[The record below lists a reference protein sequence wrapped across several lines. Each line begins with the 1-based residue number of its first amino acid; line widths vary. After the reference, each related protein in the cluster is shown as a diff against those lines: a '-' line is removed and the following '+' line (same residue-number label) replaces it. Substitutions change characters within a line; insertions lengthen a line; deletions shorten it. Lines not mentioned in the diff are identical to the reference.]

1 MRNAADHRNS
11 IFLENKTPFSW
22 KLPLLLGTHH
32 SRRDVIWCH
41 VEIITG
47 KRRLKYFLNNFSFED
62 VGRNACPKNLQP
74 STSHSIFHNCHR
86 CGRIGLDYQPLLGKW
101 EESGGNRSYG
111 SIPVLFKYIKNLTKP
126 VLLLVFVFSLT
137 QSNAVFVFPQ
147 KRPSPS
153 PPPPPKKKIF
163 HDHELVSTQWLR
175 SFTLKMNQ
183 SVTSVHWLMLNIFD
197 AFAVGLSGK
206 KLNSE
211 NARKFAIIVVD
222 YWKLSCEK

>member
-1 MRNAADHRNS
+1 MLCLFLFCFYFSFLSFFFRQKLRKWANKVPAVVRNAADHRNS

-137 QSNAVFVFPQ
+137 QSNAVLVFPQ
-147 KRPSPS
+147 KRPPPS
-153 PPPPPKKKIF
+153 PPPPPPQKKSSMI
-163 HDHELVSTQWLR
+163 
-175 SFTLKMNQ
+175 MNL
-183 SVTSVHWLMLNIFD
+183 SVHNGCVRLL
-197 AFAVGLSGK
+197 
-206 KLNSE
+206 
-211 NARKFAIIVVD
+211 
-222 YWKLSCEK
+222 WKWIHLLPQFIGSC